1 MAMKNYTDAQK
12 ADALAKAA
20 EIGITKAA
28 KELSISVTT
37 LNSWKKA
44 AGESASGKKEKPV
57 KKATPSKKKA
67 TKAVKAPVEKTEP
80 AKNETAPVVAV
91 DTVTPASV
99 VESAPKKRG
108 RKPKEVLNET
118 KAVVQKTTKKL
129 SAKAKEVK
137 KTAAKKAETIKASAT
152 KKETSAEK
160 PVLLTLAKQEKLIS
174 DIATLK
180 AENTTLKAE
189 IARLKKAIAD
199 LTK

>member
-1 MAMKNYTDAQK
+1 MAMKTYTDEQK
-12 ADALAKAA
+12 AVALAKVA
-20 EIGITKAA
+20 EIGVTKAS
-28 KELSISVTT
+28 KELSISINT
-37 LNSWKKA
+37 LNNWKKA
-44 AGESASGKKEKPV
+44 SNGDTAPAKKDKPAGNKASKAKTALTNNAEPV
-57 KKATPSKKKA
+57 KESTVSSE
-67 TKAVKAPVEKTEP
+67 TEKAVTTDTPTAEP
-80 AKNETAPVVAV
+80 
-91 DTVTPASV
+91 
-99 VESAPKKRG
+99 APKKRG

-118 KAVVQKTTKKL
+118 KAVVQKTTRKL

-189 IARLKKAIAD
+189 IAKLKKAIAN

>member
-1 MAMKNYTDAQK
+1 MAMKTYTDEQK
-12 ADALAKAA
+12 AVALAKVA
-20 EIGITKAA
+20 EIGVTKAS
-28 KELSISVTT
+28 KELSISINT
-37 LNSWKKA
+37 LNNWKKA
-44 AGESASGKKEKPV
+44 SNGDTAPAKKDKSAGNKASKAKTALTKNAEPV
-57 KKATPSKKKA
+57 KESTVSSE
-67 TKAVKAPVEKTEP
+67 TVKAVTTDTPTAEP
-80 AKNETAPVVAV
+80 
-91 DTVTPASV
+91 
-99 VESAPKKRG
+99 APKKRG

-152 KKETSAEK
+152 KKEASAEK

>member
-44 AGESASGKKEKPV
+44 ADESASVKKEKPV
-57 KKATPSKKKA
+57 KKATSSKKKA
-67 TKAVKAPVEKTEP
+67 TKAVKPPVEKTEP
-80 AKNETAPVVAV
+80 AKSETAPVVAV
-91 DTVTPASV
+91 ETVTPAPV
-99 VESAPKKRG
+99 VESVPKKRG

-137 KTAAKKAETIKASAT
+137 KTAANKAETIKASAT

>member
-1 MAMKNYTDAQK
+1 M
-12 ADALAKAA
+12 
-20 EIGITKAA
+20 
-28 KELSISVTT
+28 VF
-37 LNSWKKA
+37 
-44 AGESASGKKEKPV
+44 
-57 KKATPSKKKA
+57 
-67 TKAVKAPVEKTEP
+67 
-80 AKNETAPVVAV
+80 
-91 DTVTPASV
+91 
-99 VESAPKKRG
+99 
-108 RKPKEVLNET
+108 
-118 KAVVQKTTKKL
+118 
-129 SAKAKEVK
+129 K

>member
-44 AGESASGKKEKPV
+44 AGESASVKKEKPV

-80 AKNETAPVVAV
+80 ANDETAPVVAV
-91 DTVTPASV
+91 ETVTPAPV

-189 IARLKKAIAD
+189 IARLKKAFAD